1 MTHQV
6 DRILRCSLSY
16 YVLLQNFAQILLKVV
31 QMISRKPVSAFC
43 DTFPNNPFCHR
54 LVGGAGQTS
63 YDLRSSAASLLARAG
78 ARRR

>member
-1 MTHQV
+1 MLL
-6 DRILRCSLSY
+6 ILY

-54 LVGGAGQTS
+54 LVGGAGQAS